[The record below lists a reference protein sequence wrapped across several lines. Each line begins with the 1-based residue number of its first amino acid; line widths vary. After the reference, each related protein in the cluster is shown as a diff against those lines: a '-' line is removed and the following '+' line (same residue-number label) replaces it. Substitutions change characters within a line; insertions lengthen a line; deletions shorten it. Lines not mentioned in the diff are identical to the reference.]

1 MTPDEQLERLD
12 AELTRLKSE
21 HPNAPGILRLTSNCL
36 RSCSKWR
43 WEQHGWTVSDGEVC
57 AIMNGDDKD
66 QRTALLSIL
75 KGHLIHKIE
84 FVPGVDTL
92 EIVSSADSLPGRK

>member
-1 MTPDEQLERLD
+1 
-12 AELTRLKSE
+12 
-21 HPNAPGILRLTSNCL
+21 
-36 RSCSKWR
+36 
-43 WEQHGWTVSDGEVC
+43 
-57 AIMNGDDKD
+57 MNGDDKD